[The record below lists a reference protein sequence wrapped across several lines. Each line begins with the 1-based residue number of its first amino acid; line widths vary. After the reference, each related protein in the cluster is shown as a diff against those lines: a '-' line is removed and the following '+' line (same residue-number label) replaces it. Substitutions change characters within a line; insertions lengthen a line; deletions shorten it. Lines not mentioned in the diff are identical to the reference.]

1 MSPAPPG
8 PRGPGGAGPSPLP
21 PPAPPNRFER
31 HPRLT
36 GLGFLAAALVVLEW
50 ALRLADPVPLR
61 FAHEMRRVHRYSR
74 AWRVDL
80 VPSSSA
86 RLRLDRSDGSPLL
99 DFGLAAGEEA
109 FRLGGG
115 PAGLRAAPPG
125 TRYVHAIGDSYT
137 MGWGV
142 EARDAWPAVLD
153 GRLPPGLRALN
164 LGVDGFGAIGAT
176 EKSVALAERYPPA
189 LAVYLFSPN
198 DPADDERAAA
208 AAARPAAVHAA
219 NEALDAL
226 RRASWLANV
235 PFALRYRLQFR
246 AGPARTGHAADGS
259 EGLVRPVLDLSR
271 IPAPDPRH
279 PTLAALRRYRDFLAG
294 RGARLTVL
302 VLSTQPESL
311 RAYRFCR
318 EQGIETVLFDT
329 PPAMRIP
336 DEGHFNAA
344 GNRAVAALALSLV
357 RRAGSGEPPGAG
369 GTLE

>member
-1 MSPAPPG
+1 L
-8 PRGPGGAGPSPLP
+8 PS
-21 PPAPPNRFER
+21 PAPPNRFER
-31 HPRLT
+31 RPWLT
-36 GLGFLAAALVVLEW
+36 GLGLLAVALAALESG
-50 ALRLADPVPLR
+50 LRLADPAALR

-74 AWRVDL
+74 AWRMDL

-86 RLRLDRSDGSPLL
+86 RLRLDRSDGSPLV
-99 DFGLAAGEEA
+99 DFRLAAGEDG

-115 PAGLRAAPPG
+115 PADPRALPPG
-125 TRYVHAIGDSYT
+125 TRYLHAIGDSYT

-142 EARDAWPAVLD
+142 EATDAWPAVLD

-176 EKSVALAERYPPA
+176 GKSMALADRYPPA

-198 DPADDERAAA
+198 DPSDDERAAA
-208 AAARPAAVHAA
+208 VAARPSAVHLAS
-219 NEALDAL
+219 EALDAV

-246 AGPARTGHAADGS
+246 AGPARPAPATDGD
-259 EGLVRPVLDLSR
+259 LVRPVLDVTSL
-271 IPAPDPRH
+271 PAPDPSH
-279 PTLAALRRYRDFLAG
+279 PTLAAIRRYRDFLAG
-294 RGARLTVL
+294 RGARLAVL

-318 EQGIETVLFDT
+318 EQGIETVLFET

-344 GNRAVAALALSLV
+344 GNRAVAALALRLV
-357 RRAGSGEPPGAG
+357 RPAGGGEPVRAG